1 MKFLGDMGISGS
13 TIHWLLEQGFP
24 ARHLRNLGLQKLLDS
39 DILRLA
45 REENEIIL
53 TCDLDFGTLLAHSK
67 DSLPS
72 IILFRLENERPE
84 NINKH
89 LAIVLNNFKIELL
102 KGCIISVTEKK
113 YRIRELPFNP

>member
-13 TIHWLLEQGFP
+13 TIQWL
-24 ARHLRNLGLQKLLDS
+24 
-39 DILRLA
+39 
-45 REENEIIL
+45 
-53 TCDLDFGTLLAHSK
+53 
-67 DSLPS
+67 S